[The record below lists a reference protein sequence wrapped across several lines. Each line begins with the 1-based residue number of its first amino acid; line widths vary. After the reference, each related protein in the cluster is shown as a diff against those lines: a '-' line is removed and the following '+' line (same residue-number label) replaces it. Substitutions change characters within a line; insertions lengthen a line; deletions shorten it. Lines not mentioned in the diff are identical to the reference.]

1 MIKLKILFKNTTQ
14 YTKKVY
20 DKFLEFHRKKY
31 RIPYIAFN
39 VIIIACILFCL
50 ILQIQYHNFNVAI
63 LICVILTVFVLWRY
77 LHPIFEI
84 EKEYKSDKIKKEKVF
99 TFKFYDNY
107 MTCEDLKHI
116 SKYKYYRL
124 RKIFETDDFFYIYL
138 NKSHAFLLDKSSFS
152 NNCSSDFSIFIKKK
166 CLMRYSKVI
175 KKQN

>member
-31 RIPYIAFN
+31 RMPYIAFN

-63 LICVILTVFVLWRY
+63 LICVILTVFILWRY

-84 EKEYKSDKIKKEKVF
+84 EKEYKSDKTIIRIDDRDIGTKDKDKEIFDILLSLTMKK
-99 TFKFYDNY
+99 
-107 MTCEDLKHI
+107 I
-116 SKYKYYRL
+116 S
-124 RKIFETDDFFYIYL
+124 E
-138 NKSHAFLLDKSSFS
+138 
-152 NNCSSDFSIFIKKK
+152 
-166 CLMRYSKVI
+166 YS
-175 KKQN
+175 